1 MTEEG
6 RKTEVQEQKPEELLL
21 AMQPQQQNPQQR
33 QRRRSCGNKRRLPHQ
48 TWKHWHLHC
57 QHVPMNVAGCQR
69 GSSMP
74 RTTRKAQV
82 ITDRPS
88 Q

>member
-21 AMQPQQQNPQQR
+21 AMQPQQQNPQR
-33 QRRRSCGNKRRLPHQ
+33 QRRRPCGYKRRLPHQ